1 MRLAQHPLLD
11 ALIGEYLFGS
21 LRGPARK
28 RFARAMRDEAF
39 VAQRVDYWLAR
50 AQLQPSS
57 VGAIEPSPE
66 VWKAIAR
73 DLDLAS
79 YASAA
84 QANAD
89 RANARVVTKA
99 TSDAPSWRRWFSLP
113 RIVALTAAVVLVAV
127 TIQTFAPILVAS
139 RFETIATLSS
149 ATSELSGSVT
159 ASRSSDGKRMQLQ
172 ANRTL
177 PTTAQ
182 QSFEVWLLPK
192 EGSAPISVAV
202 LAQLDEKA
210 VDIAVPQALIGRINA
225 GAKLAISIEPR
236 GGSTT
241 GAPTGPVVF
250 VGAVSL

>member
-21 LRGPARK
+21 LRGPARR
-28 RFARAMRDEAF
+28 RFTRAIREEAF

-73 DLDLAS
+73 DLDLSSYVMSAQTISERTNAS
-79 YASAA
+79 VAGESAA
-84 QANAD
+84 H
-89 RANARVVTKA
+89 
-99 TSDAPSWRRWFSLP
+99 APSWRRWFSLP
-113 RIVALTAAVVLVAV
+113 RIVAITAAIVLVAM
-127 TIQTFAPILVAS
+127 TIQTFAPILFAS

-149 ATSELSGSVT
+149 ATSELSGTVT
-159 ASRSSDGKRMQLQ
+159 AARSSDGKRLQLK
-172 ANRTL
+172 ANRNL

-192 EGSAPISVAV
+192 EGSAPISVGV
-202 LAQLDEKA
+202 LNALNDKA
-210 VDIAVPQALIGRINA
+210 IDVAVPQALIGRIEV
-225 GAKLAISIEPR
+225 GAKLAISVEPR